1 MQVELRDLKPLL
13 EDASE
18 KVDTVM
24 ADIERDSKEVH
35 VVEKVG
41 GVLWVCRGG
50 GGLGLIFILGE
61 GGNFV
66 CMKWGCLCF
75 CAVRKGKGEKV
86 CVGGGCG
93 KTSILFQTHDPK
105 NHQLTFNHPPTNRQP
120 STN

>member
-41 GVLWVCRGG
+41 GVL
-50 GGLGLIFILGE
+50 
-61 GGNFV
+61 
-66 CMKWGCLCF
+66 
-75 CAVRKGKGEKV
+75 
-86 CVGGGCG
+86 
-93 KTSILFQTHDPK
+93 
-105 NHQLTFNHPPTNRQP
+105 
-120 STN
+120 